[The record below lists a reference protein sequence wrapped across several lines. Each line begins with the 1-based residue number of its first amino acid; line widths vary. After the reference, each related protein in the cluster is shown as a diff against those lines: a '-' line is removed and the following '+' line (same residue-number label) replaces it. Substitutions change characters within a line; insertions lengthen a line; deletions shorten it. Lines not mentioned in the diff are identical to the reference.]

1 MKTLDHLAMD
11 EIWGDLMVKRPEIY
25 WLMKRQAEL
34 LLQKGHD
41 YSGTEDSYANL
52 RSSSALGI
60 SPWRGVLL
68 RMSDKFSRLC
78 NFSCQGI
85 LKVKDESV
93 EDTLLDLANYSLL
106 CLVLFKEGQK
116 EGGGS

>member
-1 MKTLDHLAMD
+1 MTASDEQWS

-68 RMSDKFSRLC
+68 RMSDKWSRLT
-78 NFSCQGI
+78 NFAKQGE
-85 LKVKDESV
+85 LMVKDESV
-93 EDTLLDLANYSLL
+93 TDTLLDLANYSLL
-106 CLVLFKEGQK
+106 CLVLYNEASKESG
-116 EGGGS
+116 